1 MRRKILEV
9 SLDQDLNEVFTKAHY
24 LETAD
29 VSIAEGTLQFLI
41 VEKINE
47 EDAKKVSDALAAS
60 REQVEKIENYLKG
73 LKSKGLDLNDIPTIV
88 TMVRDLKKALDKAQG
103 DFAIVNFGS
112 DSDAKF
118 MGIKMKVPGIVKAAI
133 AIQSKANKFLT
144 GFTDALQNIET
155 NLVPLAKGAD
165 KKVPL
170 RDLTGQGGVPEE
182 EALEKSILKA
192 IKDSLDTKQGFF
204 SKIGDFI
211 GKQLG
216 SSKSKILKV
225 IPDLDVTLAATE
237 LSQALLDSPLS
248 IFDSA
253 DIKDTKVPKAG
264 IGDIVKDL
272 TGGKDD
278 NTKSSGEKSSDKGG
292 SSNKEIDDVIAQ
304 LKALI
309 KDKEPERAKEIEAA
323 PAEEVKAALED
334 DAEDV
339 LKGKDLEAA
348 AEEAA
353 EEGIQ
358 GSKWSDISK
367 SYVDSAVDK
376 DAAKKLVDTLA
387 ADKNFQD
394 AVSGKINLG
403 ESFAATKLSDYLFED
418 VPFETISKAA
428 KKSSD
433 DFLTQD
439 ELAQGMVDTL
449 DSANI
454 EVTGIPAEKAQ
465 SGTKPEVGGVYKYTT
480 NKGKELEVKIEKIFD
495 DGDVFAMRP
504 DGKGGFKKP
513 PFRFPGSKLG
523 EKVETQDS
531 PKGSEENI
539 PPATEKEAKKEQEKA
554 QEKLKTA
561 VAAKSKKP
569 QAPKDAALGALD
581 AWTKGL
587 SATSQSE
594 LKASN
599 RLSDLKDVVGM
610 ALDDASKAVESEV
623 STAIKMWR
631 EEHEEQLVKNNR
643 FAKKNFDDLEKMIAT
658 LAGSM
663 LKKANESKFGM
674 TKENIRKI
682 VFEFLNRKFYK
693 NSDKVLLESKAKSI
707 EEKLIIHRMNRMAG
721 LQ

>member
-24 LETAD
+24 LEAAD
-29 VSIAEGTLQFLI
+29 ASIAEGTLQFLI

-47 EDAKKVSDALAAS
+47 DDAKKVADALAAS

-112 DSDAKF
+112 DADAKF

-170 RDLTGQGGVPEE
+170 RDLTGQGGIPEE
-182 EALEKSILKA
+182 EALEKSILKV

-225 IPDLDVTLAATE
+225 IPELDVTLAATE

-272 TGGKDD
+272 AGDKDD
-278 NTKSSGEKSSDKGG
+278 STKASEEKSSDKGE

-358 GSKWSDISK
+358 GTKWSDISK

-376 DAAKKLVDTLA
+376 DAAKKLVDALA

-403 ESFAATKLSDYLFED
+403 EAVAATKLSDFLFED
-418 VPFETISKAA
+418 VPFETIEKAA
-428 KKSSD
+428 EKSSD

-439 ELAQGMVDTL
+439 ELAQGMVDAL

-454 EVTGIPAEKAQ
+454 EVTGVPKDSKEPKEDAPA
-465 SGTKPEVGGVYKYTT
+465 S
-480 NKGKELEVKIEKIFD
+480 
-495 DGDVFAMRP
+495 
-504 DGKGGFKKP
+504 
-513 PFRFPGSKLG
+513 
-523 EKVETQDS
+523 
-531 PKGSEENI
+531 
-539 PPATEKEAKKEQEKA
+539 EKEAEEEQAAAES
-554 QEKLKTA
+554 ELKNA
-561 VAAKSKKP
+561 VAGEKKDA
-569 QAPKDAALGALD
+569 QSPKDAAFGALD
-581 AWTKGL
+581 AWTSSL
-587 SATSQSE
+587 SATSQKS
-594 LKASN
+594 LKSKN
-599 RLSDLKDVVGM
+599 RMGDLKDAISM
-610 ALDDASKAVESEV
+610 ALDDSAKAVESEV
-623 STAIKMWR
+623 GAAIQLWR
-631 EEHEEQLVKNNR
+631 DEHEETLMKSKR
-643 FAKKNFDDLEKMIAT
+643 FAKKNFDDLEKMIST

-693 NSDKVLLESKAKSI
+693 GADKVLSESKAKLT
-707 EEKLIIHRMNRMAG
+707 EEKLIIHRINRMAG

>member
-24 LETAD
+24 LEAAD
-29 VSIAEGTLQFLI
+29 ASIAEGTLQFLI

-47 EDAKKVSDALAAS
+47 DDAKKVADALAAS

-112 DSDAKF
+112 DADAKF

-170 RDLTGQGGVPEE
+170 RDLTGQGGIPEE
-182 EALEKSILKA
+182 EALEKSILKV

-225 IPDLDVTLAATE
+225 IPELDVTLAATE

-272 TGGKDD
+272 AGDKDD
-278 NTKSSGEKSSDKGG
+278 STKASEEKSSDKGE

-358 GSKWSDISK
+358 GTKWSDISK

-376 DAAKKLVDTLA
+376 DAAKKLVDALA

-403 ESFAATKLSDYLFED
+403 EAVAATKLSDFLFED
-418 VPFETISKAA
+418 VPFETIEKAA
-428 KKSSD
+428 EKSSD

-439 ELAQGMVDTL
+439 ELAQGMVDAL

-454 EVTGIPAEKAQ
+454 EVTGVPKDSKEPKEDAPA
-465 SGTKPEVGGVYKYTT
+465 S
-480 NKGKELEVKIEKIFD
+480 
-495 DGDVFAMRP
+495 
-504 DGKGGFKKP
+504 
-513 PFRFPGSKLG
+513 
-523 EKVETQDS
+523 
-531 PKGSEENI
+531 
-539 PPATEKEAKKEQEKA
+539 EKEAEEEQAAAES
-554 QEKLKTA
+554 ELKNA
-561 VAAKSKKP
+561 VAGEKKDA
-569 QAPKDAALGALD
+569 QSPKDAAFGALD
-581 AWTKGL
+581 AWTSSL
-587 SATSQSE
+587 SATSQKS
-594 LKASN
+594 LKSKN
-599 RLSDLKDVVGM
+599 RMGDLKDAISM
-610 ALDDASKAVESEV
+610 ALDDSAKAVESEV
-623 STAIKMWR
+623 EAAIQLWR
-631 EEHEEQLVKNNR
+631 DEHEETLMKSKR
-643 FAKKNFDDLEKMIAT
+643 FAKKNFDDLEKMIST

-693 NSDKVLLESKAKSI
+693 GADKVLSESKAKLT
-707 EEKLIIHRMNRMAG
+707 EEKLIIHRINRMAG